1 VPDFKGSTDAH
12 ALSAITRALADRY
25 LIERELGQ
33 GGMATVYLA
42 HDIKHERKV
51 ALKVLKPELAAVIG
65 AERFVV
71 EIRTTAA
78 LQHPHILPL
87 FDSGS
92 ADGFLYYVMPFI
104 DGETLRA
111 KLDRE
116 TQLGVDE
123 SVRLATDV
131 ADALQYAHEQGI
143 IHRDIKPENILLHK
157 GRPMVADFGIAL
169 ALSAAAGGRMTETG
183 LSLGTPHYM
192 SPEQATAEKE
202 ISARSDVY
210 SLASVLYEMLAGNP
224 PHTGSSAQQIIMKI
238 ITEQAQPVTQLRKS
252 VPPNVAAALAKALE
266 KLPADRFESARAF
279 AAALGNAAFTSM
291 GIASGASA
299 HTAARWKERLAVPLA
314 IGLVAAVATAAW
326 AWQRVPGTTA
336 TSPALRTLL
345 TLPDSAPVVQQEGS
359 LFAISKDGS
368 RFVYVGPG
376 TGDRALWTRPWNA
389 LTSTT
394 IPGSLGGDSPFLSTD
409 GETVAFY
416 LGGTNGLYSVSMR
429 GGARQS
435 VALDST
441 VALGG
446 DFGPDGAIYFSRS
459 EGLRR
464 AVDGGKTVEQV
475 TAVNRS
481 ADELRHG
488 WADVLPNGKGAL
500 FTIQYG
506 TDANSAERSQI
517 AVVDFKSHAVKPL
530 FRGVRAQY
538 SSSGHIVFADH
549 AGGLFA
555 IEFDQDEMLARGGP
569 LTIVS
574 SGSANTN
581 GVVDFTLAS
590 TGTLVYRG
598 GNVRRTEAL
607 VWVDRQGKEESI
619 DSTMTGPFDDLALS
633 PDGRRLAV
641 TLNNGRG
648 SNIWIKDLGAGGTL
662 TKLTVNG
669 IAWGPGWTRD
679 GSAVTYVDDRGNV
692 QNLMRRRADGGDTAV
707 LLLHAARQV
716 DYGALSADSA
726 WIVYVGSPPLSNT
739 KRDLFARRVTG
750 DTSTVA
756 IAVSPASDVAPRL
769 SPDGRWIAYAS
780 DESGAYEVFTSP
792 FPNVRDARIQVS
804 VNGGTHPLWSA
815 DGRELFY
822 FRSDGMMMAA
832 TVNTAATLRILDRKP
847 LFNTAAYNRD
857 LFYGLSYDVSRDG
870 RRFVMSRVKER
881 GSASLILLQN
891 WMAELTAGKLQ

>member
-1 VPDFKGSTDAH
+1 VSDDGLARLTS
-12 ALSAITRALADRY
+12 ALAGRY
-25 LIERELGQ
+25 RIERELGQ

-42 HDIKHERKV
+42 HDLKHERKV

-65 AERFVV
+65 AERFVI

-252 VPPNVAAALAKALE
+252 VPPNVAAAIAKALE
-266 KLPADRFESARAF
+266 KLPADRFDSARAF
-279 AAALGNAAFTSM
+279 AAALGNAAFATM
-291 GIASGASA
+291 GIASDAGARFR
-299 HTAARWKERLAVPLA
+299 AARWKERLAIPLA
-314 IGLVAAVATAAW
+314 IGFVAAVATAAW
-326 AWQRVPGTTA
+326 AWQRVPATA
-336 TSPALRTLL
+336 RAASSLRTLL

-359 LFAISKDGS
+359 LFAISEDGS

-376 TGDRALWTRPWNA
+376 TGDRSLWTRPWNA
-389 LTSTT
+389 LTSTM
-394 IPGSLGGDSPFLSTD
+394 IPSTLGGDSPFLSPD

-416 LGGTNGLYSVSMR
+416 RNGPNGLYTASMR
-429 GGARQS
+429 GGARQA
-435 VALDST
+435 VVMDST

-446 DFGPDGAIYFSRS
+446 DFGPDGAIYFSRID
-459 EGLRR
+459 GIRR
-464 AVDGGKTVEQV
+464 SLAASNTVEQV
-475 TAVNRS
+475 TTVNSR
-481 ADELRHG
+481 ADESRHG
-488 WADVLPNGKGAL
+488 WVDVLPNGKGAL
-500 FTIQYG
+500 FTILYG
-506 TDANSAERSQI
+506 NDATNAERSQI
-517 AVVDFKSHAVKPL
+517 AVVDFPSHTVKQL

-538 SSSGHIVFADH
+538 SPSGHIVYADH
-549 AGGLFA
+549 AGSLFA
-555 IEFDQDEMLARGGP
+555 IEFDQEKLQARGSP

-574 SGSANTN
+574 GAGSNPGSGVN
-581 GVVDFTLAS
+581 FTLSAS
-590 TGTLVYRG
+590 GTLVYSG
-598 GNVRRTEAL
+598 GIIRRTETL
-607 VWVDRQGKEESI
+607 LWVDRQGREQVI
-619 DSTMTGPFDDLALS
+619 DSTMTGPFSDLALS
-633 PDGRRLAV
+633 PEGTRLAV
-641 TLNNGRG
+641 TQGG
-648 SNIWIKDLGAGGTL
+648 ASGESDIWIKDLGAAGTL
-662 TKLTVNG
+662 SNLTVDGDN
-669 IAWGPGWTRD
+669 WGPGWSRD
-679 GSAVTYVDDRGNV
+679 GSRVTYVRAGGKSRD
-692 QNLMRRRADGGDTAV
+692 LMRRRADGGDTAV
-707 LLLHAARQV
+707 TLLHTARMV
-716 DYGALSADSA
+716 DYGVVSPDGE
-726 WIVYVGSPPLSNT
+726 WIVYIAGPLVSRNE
-739 KRDLFARRVTG
+739 RDVFARRTTG
-750 DTSTVA
+750 DTSRID
-756 IAVSPASDVAPRL
+756 IASTAAMDVAPRL
-769 SPDGRWIAYAS
+769 SPDGRWIAYATNG
-780 DESGAYEVFTSP
+780 SGTYEVFVSP
-792 FPNVRDARIQVS
+792 FPNARDARIQVS
-804 VNGGTHPLWSA
+804 VNGGALPLWSK

-822 FRSDGMMMAA
+822 QEAAGMMIAA
-832 TVNTAATLRILDRKP
+832 TVEASATFRIIDRKP
-847 LFNTAAYNRD
+847 LFNASAYGQD
-857 LFYGLSYDVSRDG
+857 LFYGPTYDVSGDG
-870 RRFVMSRVKER
+870 RRFVMTRVKER
-881 GSASLILLQN
+881 GFATLVLLQN
-891 WMAELTAGKLQ
+891 WTAELTTGKPR